1 MKDPQDS
8 SRGYVEFHILYG
20 FFCSDAFWVT
30 AWTGIMRLIYHAC
43 AGFAAIRLFDL
54 NDTFA
59 RRMSA
64 FGDTVGCHIDLSNEL
79 IYPMDAQ

>member
-1 MKDPQDS
+1 
-8 SRGYVEFHILYG
+8 
-20 FFCSDAFWVT
+20 
-30 AWTGIMRLIYHAC
+30 MRLIYHAC
-43 AGFAAIRLFDL
+43 AGFAAIRFFDL
-54 NDTFA
+54 NDAFA